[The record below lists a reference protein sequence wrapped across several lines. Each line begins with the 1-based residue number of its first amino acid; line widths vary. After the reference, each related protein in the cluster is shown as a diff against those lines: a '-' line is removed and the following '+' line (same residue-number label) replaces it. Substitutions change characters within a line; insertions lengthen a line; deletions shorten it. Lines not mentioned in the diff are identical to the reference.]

1 MCLCVCVGV
10 WVKLAHREVIN
21 VPKRIVKYEII
32 NITNG
37 PHEENGFINILNKE
51 FMKMQKAFYE
61 I

>member
-37 PHEENGFINILNKE
+37 PHEENGFINILNKRIHE
-51 FMKMQKAFYE
+51 NAKGFL
-61 I
+61 